1 MRAYLE
7 RVSPRLEASAGSTG
21 GARIAAG
28 ELGLPALVDADVV
41 IPRAAGV
48 DGTLSG
54 TAFDFRAR
62 IELGDFNPRK
72 SAAAAGIARAAEYAT
87 WVENGHHRVA
97 VLAES
102 FDVAQALLRHPT
114 NDTDLDR
121 ASVLLAHCEL
131 VLRSGAR
138 ALSGRTGK
146 LLDNAS
152 DGPSFADQISP
163 MMVADIGSLV
173 EAGRMQLE
181 EWCGE
186 IADGT
191 DFASNPGFAGS
202 ELVGGADADWIIG
215 DTLIDC
221 KVYNR
226 LSVSE
231 LRGFLLQLLGYV
243 MLDLDDRF
251 GIRQVGI
258 WLPRQGLM
266 PTWSLTRLLSGDPE
280 MLLPS
285 LREGFVR
292 ATGNQQ
298 IALKES
304 APERYRHQILA
315 ENRHTHFEK
324 LDKLALSEDP
334 SIRSRVG
341 RNTVTPEATLRALAV
356 DRAWSVRKG
365 VATNEAAP
373 GDILLTLARD
383 KSVAVRRAVA
393 ANPRAK
399 HEVIKAL
406 ASDPDASVQWTARSN
421 DGAVVL
427 LSQPGAR
434 PSGVPAQAATI
445 MRIDRAPA
453 SPASDTAWLCNF
465 IMMVNGASPIWETR
479 LPVPD
484 ASWRWGRQA
493 KRRLDVPAWLRAG
506 LPDDIASDLMG
517 TDRPEQIR
525 RAAAWQR
532 PIDDHGIR
540 DALLLDF
547 DPAIRWRAFCRTVH
561 QVDDHLAPLL
571 TELGTSRDARLR
583 FRTHGSSDYKYM
595 DRQDRARYNDEV
607 LQVLASHRSTP
618 PDVLAQLLASPS
630 PAIRTHLLANP
641 TLSTEDRSLI
651 IEKMLKS
658 RDAGSRVFL
667 TELDDLPL
675 DVLVRL
681 VADNDFDV
689 RRAVARHERL
699 PQSATAALA
708 ADPGWEVRLE
718 VLQNPGTPPELIADT
733 AVSVLRDAPDSR
745 LPGVLAA
752 VIDLASSEVPEGSI
766 EEALLRLSKSRL
778 RDPDVREF
786 AASHERTPPVVLARL
801 ARVADSYIRAAV
813 AANPRTPAD
822 VLEAL
827 STDPV
832 EYVRTRVSG
841 NESTLSA
848 TIIALSHDA
857 SPRVRQGVAD
867 RDNLP
872 RNVLERLLNDESQEV
887 RESALANPG
896 AREVFHRRGESFDD
910 AVAKSYELRA
920 QVPTDRATLLEMAA
934 NSRAQ
939 VRLLV
944 AFDPD
949 ADADILSFLG
959 GERRSTHVRRAVA
972 ANPHSPAN
980 LLAALANDNDGLV
993 RQAVAFNG
1001 ATPTS
1006 VLVDLA
1012 GRSTDLALLVAL
1024 NPDTPDE
1031 VLELLTN
1038 DAEPLVRFV
1047 ATGMITIRLASVSQ
1061 ATSRASLTTHEGPL
1075 DDPSSAIVK
1084 HSS

>member
-62 IELGDFNPRK
+62 IELGDFNPRA
-72 SAAAAGIARAAEYAT
+72 SAAAAGIARAAEYT
-87 WVENGHHRVA
+87 SWVENGHHRVA

-102 FDVAQALLRHPT
+102 FDVAQALLRHPA

-121 ASVLLAHCEL
+121 ASVLLAHCER

-181 EWCGE
+181 EWRSE

-191 DFASNPGFAGS
+191 DFASTPGFAGS
-202 ELVGGADADWIIG
+202 KLVGGADADWIIG

-298 IALKES
+298 IALKEPV
-304 APERYRHQILA
+304 PERHRHQILA

-341 RNTVTPEATLRALAV
+341 RNTVTPEATVRALAG

-365 VATNEAAP
+365 VAMNEAAP

-427 LSQPGAR
+427 LSQPGAH

-445 MRIDRAPA
+445 VRIDRAPA
-453 SPASDTAWLCNF
+453 SPASDAAWLCSF

-484 ASWRWGRQA
+484 ASWRWGMQA

-517 TDRPEQIR
+517 SERPEQIR

-540 DALLLDF
+540 DALLQDL

-641 TLSTEDRSLI
+641 TLSTEDRSLL

-681 VADNDFDV
+681 AADNDFDV

-699 PQSATAALA
+699 PQSTMVALA

-718 VLQNPGTPPELIADT
+718 VLQNPSRPTELIADT
-733 AVSVLRDAPDSR
+733 AASVLRDAPDWR

-752 VIDLASSEVPEGSI
+752 VIDLASSEVPKGTI
-766 EEALLRLSKSRL
+766 EEALVRLSKSRL
-778 RDPDVREF
+778 RDPDVRQA
-786 AASHERTPPVVLARL
+786 AASHERTPPAVLARL
-801 ARVADSYIRAAV
+801 ARVADSGIRAAV

-822 VLEAL
+822 ALEAL
-827 STDPV
+827 STDPD

-841 NESTLSA
+841 NESTPLA
-848 TIIALSHDA
+848 AIIALSHDA
-857 SPRVRQGVAD
+857 SPKVRQGIAARVSLAPD
-867 RDNLP
+867 
-872 RNVLERLLNDESQEV
+872 VLERLLNDESQEV
-887 RESALANPG
+887 REIALANPG

-910 AVAKSYELRA
+910 ADAEFNQQQAPTPTNRA
-920 QVPTDRATLLEMAA
+920 MLLEMAA

-944 AFDPD
+944 AFDPN

-980 LLAALANDNDGLV
+980 LLASLAEDSDELV
-993 RQAVAFNG
+993 LQAVAFNS
-1001 ATPTS
+1001 ATPAG
-1006 VLVDLA
+1006 VLLDLA
-1012 GRSTDLALLVAL
+1012 ARSVDLALLVAL

-1031 VLELLTN
+1031 VLDVLTN

-1047 ATGMITIRLASVSQ
+1047 ANGMSTRRLASIS
-1061 ATSRASLTTHEGPL
+1061 AGTSRASLPTVGHP
-1075 DDPSSAIVK
+1075 
-1084 HSS
+1084 HSCQ